1 MQSVGKQAAGR
12 EAGRGEWGGEGFLGR
27 AQEPFPPAGM
37 EQAVADMEVQE
48 RKGKFH
54 RDKWLTY

>member
-12 EAGRGEWGGEGFLGR
+12 EAGRGERGGRGFLGR

-37 EQAVADMEVQE
+37 EQRTAEMELQE
-48 RKGKFH
+48 RKVKFH
-54 RDKWLTY
+54 RDKWLSY